1 MRTLQLHRKLL
12 SGIDCTTI
20 WLIKYLMYRFSR
32 TRFGKSIH
40 SLRHTWTSNA
50 IKAGIN
56 PKIVQEQ
63 LGHTSVKTTLDIYTE
78 ISLEQKIDALER
90 MIEKPKES
98 E

>member
-1 MRTLQLHRKLL
+1 MHWIAMLL
-12 SGIDCTTI
+12 KRQIHTRESI
-20 WLIKYLMYRFSR
+20 LKYRFSR

-78 ISLEQKIDALER
+78 ISMEQKIDALER